1 MGYTTDFYGQFELD
15 APLTKEQANY
25 LTQFC
30 QTRRMK
36 RDVTA
41 MTEMP
46 DPIREAVGLPLG
58 PEGAYFVGGGG
69 MMGQEHDASVV
80 EYNHP
85 PQSQPGPWCQWVP
98 TDDLTGIEWDGGE
111 KFYEYVEWLTY
122 LIENFLKPWGR
133 VLSGE
138 VEWEGE
144 DRDDRGKI
152 VVKDNVVTSKEARV
166 VYDDED
172 ED

>member
-1 MGYTTDFYGQFELD
+1 
-15 APLTKEQANY
+15 
-25 LTQFC
+25 
-30 QTRRMK
+30 
-36 RDVTA
+36 V
-41 MTEMP
+41 
-46 DPIREAVGLPLG
+46 
-58 PEGAYFVGGGG
+58 
-69 MMGQEHDASVV
+69 MGQEQDASVV
-80 EYNHP
+80 DYNHP
-85 PQSQPGPWCQWVP
+85 PQGQPGSWCQWVP
-98 TDDLTGIEWDGGE
+98 TNDLTGIEWDGGE

-144 DRDDRGKI
+144 DRYDRGKI
-152 VVKDNVVTSKEARV
+152 VVKDNVVTSKEAHV